1 MLMKGS
7 TSGPIV
13 ELPITEIPGR
23 KLDEI
28 PPSNIR
34 MKNPGIKP

>member
-1 MLMKGS
+1 MLMNIG

-13 ELPITEIPGR
+13 ELHITEIPGR
-23 KLDEI
+23 KLDEK

-34 MKNPGIKP
+34 KKNPGIKP